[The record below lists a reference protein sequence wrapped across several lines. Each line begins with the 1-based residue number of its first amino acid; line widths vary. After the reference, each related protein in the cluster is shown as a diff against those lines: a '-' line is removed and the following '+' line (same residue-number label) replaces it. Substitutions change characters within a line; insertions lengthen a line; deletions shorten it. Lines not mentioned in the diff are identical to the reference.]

1 MWICTLRNFH
11 TIEQVVRYP
20 SAIFSAL
27 KKWAK
32 GGNEDWKISTPL
44 GVPAMGQA

>member
-11 TIEQVVRYP
+11 TIKQVVRYP